1 MRGLHFTLG
10 SVSPFC
16 SAGGQGEGE
25 TGEKQGRCTR
35 PHPQWTPQFLRGHS
49 MRNKVMSC
57 AHRLHQINI
66 TKGKYFIPASGR
78 PGYLRV
84 PLHLGTEGKHLP
96 SSIPSLSSPTCH
108 ATGLSRRRE
117 EREVISQGRVAE
129 KPQALMALAVGR
141 AGLKAHWPR
150 GPGSQAGC

>member
-1 MRGLHFTLG
+1 MRGLHFTLR

-25 TGEKQGRCTR
+25 RGEKAGQM
-35 PHPQWTPQFLRGHS
+35 HTPPPPVDSQFLRGHS
-49 MRNKVMSC
+49 MKNKVMSC
-57 AHRLHQINI
+57 APRLHQINI

-84 PLHLGTEGKHLP
+84 SLHLGTEGKRLP
-96 SSIPSLSSPTCH
+96 SSILSLSSPTCH
-108 ATGLSRRRE
+108 ATGLSQGRGEQE
-117 EREVISQGRVAE
+117 EISQGWVAE
-129 KPQALMALAVGR
+129 KPQAWMALAVGR

-150 GPGSQAGC
+150 GPGSQVGC